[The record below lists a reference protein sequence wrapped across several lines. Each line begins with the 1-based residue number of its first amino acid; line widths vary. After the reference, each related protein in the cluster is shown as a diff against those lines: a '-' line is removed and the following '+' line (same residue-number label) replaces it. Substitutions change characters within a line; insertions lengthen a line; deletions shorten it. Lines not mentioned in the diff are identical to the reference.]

1 MTIRRLT
8 IRDYPEL
15 IKLWRRSKLPIK
27 PKGRDSR
34 GHIAKEMKLNPDFFI
49 GAFDRDLMIG
59 AIIASHDGRKGW
71 LNRIA
76 VTPGCRRQGVA
87 QALTRAGEKALKRH
101 GIRIYGLLIHEYN
114 QASLCLARKM
124 GYVVHH
130 DILYLT
136 KREGNQV

>member
-8 IRDYPEL
+8 IKNYPEL
-15 IKLWRRSKLPIK
+15 IKLWKRSKLPIK
-27 PKGRDSR
+27 PQGRDSR
-34 GHIAKEMKLNPDFFI
+34 AHLAGEMRRSPDFFI
-49 GAFDRDLMIG
+49 GAFDGDLLAG

-76 VTPGCRRQGVA
+76 VSPDYRRHGVA
-87 QALTRAGEKALKRH
+87 QALTLAGEKALRKR

-114 QASLCLARKM
+114 QASLCLARKL

-136 KREGNQV
+136 KREGDHI